1 MRAAFCSSLRR
12 SSARIESSVGA
23 GAGGLASASAL
34 PPAATLSIRPAWAIS
49 VSADRL
55 SASEICLST
64 RTEGWCRPRSIWL
77 RYGFDRW
84 VSSASWRRDRLAI
97 RRWVRMNAPSASRW
111 DSHGSVTA
119 TSWFSQ
125 TIVRG
130 SAGIPVLPRRG
141 FLVALLAG
149 LGRGVLGRGQGLHHV
164 LGELALAGQQL
175 LGEVVRVGHD
185 LLRLGQPVGERHVQG
200 RQLGGDG
207 LDGLDPGL
215 DRLDDG
221 LLALADGA
229 QDLVLD
235 FLRAG
240 RHDVLSFSGFVIA
253 NYTKHWIGM
262 SSAMLDIHSRAGRC
276 GGESGAGVDGPEAC
290 AGRGFVA
297 SANHRETQLGP
308 DRDMSVLGV
317 RDTPP

>member
-1 MRAAFCSSLRR
+1 MRAAFCSSLSRW
-12 SSARIESSVGA
+12 SARIESSVGA
-23 GAGGLASASAL
+23 GAGGLASASVL
-34 PPAATLSIRPAWAIS
+34 PPAATLSMRPAWAIS

-111 DSHGSVTA
+111 DSHGSFMA
-119 TSWFSQ
+119 TSWLSQ

-130 SAGIPVLPRRG
+130 SAGFPVLPRRG
-141 FLVALLAG
+141 FLVALLGG
-149 LGRGVLGRGQGLHHV
+149 LGLAVLGRGQGLHHV

-185 LLRLGQPVGERHVQG
+185 LFRLGQLVGERHVHG

-207 LDGLDPGL
+207 LDGLDPGP

-221 LLALADGA
+221 LLALADGV
-229 QDLVLD
+229 QDLVLH
-235 FLRAG
+235 FLLGG
-240 RHDVLSFSGFVIA
+240 RHVVCSPSRMRCA
-253 NYTKHWIGM
+253 NYAKHWIGM
-262 SSAMLDIHSRAGRC
+262 SSGVLGIGSSAG
-276 GGESGAGVDGPEAC
+276 GAGEGAE
-290 AGRGFVA
+290 GRELT
-297 SANHRETQLGP
+297 R
-308 DRDMSVLGV
+308 GV
-317 RDTPP
+317 RPLSLASL

>member
-1 MRAAFCSSLRR
+1 MRAAFCSSLSR

-23 GAGGLASASAL
+23 GAGRLASASVL
-34 PPAATLSIRPAWAIS
+34 PPAATWSMRPAWAIS

-55 SASEICLST
+55 SASESCLST
-64 RTEGWCRPRSIWL
+64 RTEGWCKPRSIWL

-97 RRWVRMNAPSASRW
+97 RRWVRIKAPSASRW

-119 TSWFSQ
+119 TSWFSR

-141 FLVALLAG
+141 FLVGLLAG
-149 LGRGVLGRGQGLHHV
+149 LGLAVLGRGQGLDHV
-164 LGELALAGQQL
+164 LGEPALAGQQL

-185 LLRLGQPVGERHVQG
+185 LFRLGQLVGERHVHG
-200 RQLGGDG
+200 RQLGGNG

-221 LLALADGA
+221 LLALADGV
-229 QDLVLD
+229 QDLVLH
-235 FLRAG
+235 FLLGA
-240 RHDVLSFSGFVIA
+240 RHDVCSPFRV
-253 NYTKHWIGM
+253 
-262 SSAMLDIHSRAGRC
+262 RC
-276 GGESGAGVDGPEAC
+276 C
-290 AGRGFVA
+290 
-297 SANHRETQLGP
+297 
-308 DRDMSVLGV
+308 
-317 RDTPP
+317 